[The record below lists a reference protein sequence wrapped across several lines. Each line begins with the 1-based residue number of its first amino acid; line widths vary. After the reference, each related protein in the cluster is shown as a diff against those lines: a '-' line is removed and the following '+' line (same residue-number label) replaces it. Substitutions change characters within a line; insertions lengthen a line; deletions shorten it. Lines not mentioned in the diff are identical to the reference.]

1 MKTDDI
7 LKLLAAG
14 FTRDEILKMESE
26 PEQAAESEQIESEP
40 KQAEQK
46 AEHKEPKQAEQKA
59 EHKEPETMPETVNV
73 QSQVDKAVADAM
85 AKFNNLFDEI
95 KNNLGLF
102 TPMPIIKDKE
112 TLEDIG
118 ASIVA
123 PKSRTRK
130 ENSK

>member
-26 PEQAAESEQIESEP
+26 PEQAAEPEQIINEPEQSEP
-40 KQAEQK
+40 IPENN
-46 AEHKEPKQAEQKA
+46 
-59 EHKEPETMPETVNV
+59 EPETMPEMVNI

-102 TPMPIIKDKE
+102 TPMPIVNDKQ

-123 PKSRTRK
+123 PKSRNK
-130 ENSK
+130 KG